1 MNIGS
6 KQFGAALLFGLIAIF
21 VIHIIGS
28 GIFAFILKLTGV
40 KESGLQIV
48 ITSVSFVSL
57 FIGGFISGG
66 KGQERGWLLGG
77 ATGLVYALIIL
88 LFQYLGYDKL
98 FTGEQFIYHTCF
110 TLVAMMGGILGV
122 NMTTRTRTV

>member
-6 KQFGAALLFGLIAIF
+6 KQFGAAVLYGLIAIF
-21 VIHIIGS
+21 VIHIISS
-28 GIFAFILKLTGV
+28 GIFAFILKLTGI
-40 KESGLQIV
+40 KETGLQVV

-98 FTGEQFIYHTCF
+98 FTSEQFIYHTCF